1 MSIIYIIKFIL
12 TGIILIALFIALKVR
27 KNLTNTE
34 GTYSEDVLEKA
45 SKYRESGKVEEYK
58 KQLEDEEL
66 KAFLNSGY
74 EDDDF

>member
-27 KNLTNTE
+27 KNLTNNE
-34 GTYSEDVLEKA
+34 ETYSEDVLEKA
-45 SKYRESGKVEEYK
+45 TKYRESGKVEEYK

>member
-1 MSIIYIIKFIL
+1 MSIIYIIKFKL

-27 KNLTNTE
+27 KNLTNNE
-34 GTYSEDVLEKA
+34 ETYSEDVLEKA
-45 SKYRESGKVEEYK
+45 TKYRESGKVEEYK

>member
-1 MSIIYIIKFIL
+1 VSIIYIIKFIL

-27 KNLTNTE
+27 KNLTNNE
-34 GTYSEDVLEKA
+34 ETYSEDVLEKA
-45 SKYRESGKVEEYK
+45 TKYRESGKVEEYK